1 MSEQL
6 LTQQVGVIYWLWREA
21 IMQNAQGESYEALK
35 TLSYVTDT
43 LYDNGKDYADLN
55 CVDEVLNK
63 IKAKEAFITTSESQ
77 AREARI
83 TETRNLEA
91 SREFRGCLRK
101 VRNYMQVTGYYLMMN
116 KGWDNRIIP
125 TATMKPQ
132 VDPPRTKTYLEK
144 MPSEI
149 L

>member
-1 MSEQL
+1 MSENL
-6 LTQQVGVIYWLWREA
+6 LGQQVGIIYWLWREA

-35 TLSYVTDT
+35 TLGYITDT
-43 LYDNGKDYADLN
+43 LYDNGKDYEDLN
-55 CVDEVLNK
+55 CVDEILDR
-63 IKAKEAFITTSESQ
+63 IKAKEAFIDISEFL
-77 AREARI
+77 ARGARI
-83 TETRNLEA
+83 TELRNLEA
-91 SREFRGCLRK
+91 EREFRGCLRK
-101 VRNYMQVTGYYLMMN
+101 VRNYMQVTGYYLMMS

-132 VDPPRTKTYLEK
+132 IEPPKIKTYLEK